1 MRAVRCSGRRG
12 GGACIPASI
21 GQECVFPSMHR
32 VGGVSQHPLGRG
44 VSARE
49 GAGSCL
55 PGGGGGVC
63 PGLAIFYLCM
73 PRYGEAFEGIIT
85 VKNII

>member
-1 MRAVRCSGRRG
+1 MPSAAVAAGGG

-21 GQECVFPSMHR
+21 GSVFFPACTGW
-32 VGGVSQHPLGRG
+32 GGVSQHPLGRG

-49 GAGSCL
+49 
-55 PGGGGGVC
+55 GGGVC